1 MDTPSNHGLNS
12 ASTTTGAPGAEE
24 DGEVKDGVKASG
36 IPARPGLPK
45 TEPTA
50 NNKAVDQEK
59 ATARDAASKDRPPSQ
74 SRPVTPKPIVAIPAN
89 PSVLTGRRDEPR
101 ATSATSRPERLP
113 HGLPN
118 RPDVPIGGQFRR
130 QQSNAAEDRR
140 DASRDAREPKQ
151 PRDRESRDRRDL
163 REASRDTREPRD
175 KREHH
180 DSDRRSNESTTR
192 DAGRPA
198 EREWNSRTESGPRRA
213 EPSNERETRS
223 GRDRA
228 PRDTRGKGD
237 NSTPVPQNQ
246 ASSSQAPA
254 EEPPMN
260 PARAALLQVDDRA
273 DMVNPARAALIQTS
287 QGHGSTRSPRDSGRD
302 RTSSRTSSPRRD
314 DRHNNIAPV
323 SGHGREDRH
332 GRRGGHTSEAPQV
345 PARENDHSRD
355 QDRPSSDRTRETDHS
370 GPPSRPHDSERGRA
384 SQQDPNYGRLNPIPA
399 MTTDTPPQGPRG
411 RGARNTTRMSSAP
424 TAPRSD
430 GRMGPPEINRPPT
443 PDRPPPTGPSSS
455 RGRRPQAGQFDQG
468 SSGNPSTPAPSGGGG
483 GGMHPDR
490 MKHFDTNSQQVPVH
504 PDRMNLVAP
513 LPPPPPPPGPPSR
526 SRPNMPPAHA
536 GDRMSTPTGPSH
548 PRQGHASLPSTPA
561 SEHNGA
567 QGFTAPTGP
576 SGGNDRQR
584 GSARRHLENLQNIIT
599 PNRRDGD
606 YRRPR
611 ASMPDSDA
619 QILTGASP
627 VSTPV
632 HERPDPMRR
641 TQIPERLAPGSD
653 NSGPLPLDPL
663 RPGPNGDDASTSRG
677 EHDRSGRKDH
687 RDKSDRPSR
696 HGGRDRSPRGD
707 RDARETRGGEGHER
721 YDRRSG
727 MATGADATRDRDPNR
742 EPIQPRRSMRDLVA
756 NNSNRE
762 PVQNGGR
769 EQPSSGRESRHRGE
783 GRSEARGENAR
794 GEGGNR
800 GRLGED
806 WTGNSRGGSMRGP
819 REGPRD
825 GAREGASG
833 RMGDDRRDNRGD
845 DRNTSSRKR
854 RSDVSEMPPN
864 DRDKR
869 MRR

>member
-1 MDTPSNHGLNS
+1 MAIPVNAS
-12 ASTTTGAPGAEE
+12 ASA
-24 DGEVKDGVKASG
+24 
-36 IPARPGLPK
+36 
-45 TEPTA
+45 
-50 NNKAVDQEK
+50 
-59 ATARDAASKDRPPSQ
+59 
-74 SRPVTPKPIVAIPAN
+74 
-89 PSVLTGRRDEPR
+89 GRRDEPR
-101 ATSATSRPERLP
+101 ATSTASRPERLP

-118 RPDVPIGGQFRR
+118 RPDVPIGGHFRR
-130 QQSNAAEDRR
+130 QQPGVEDRR
-140 DASRDAREPKQ
+140 ELPRDTREPKQ
-151 PRDRESRDRRDL
+151 PRDRESRDRRDT
-163 REASRDTREPRD
+163 RETSRDNREPRD
-175 KREHH
+175 HRQQDPSRGDRREHH
-180 DSDRRSNESTTR
+180 ESDRRGNESTTR
-192 DAGRPA
+192 DAGRPS

-213 EPSNERETRS
+213 EPFNDRETRS

-228 PRDTRGKGD
+228 PRDIRGKGD
-237 NSTPVPQNQ
+237 NPAPVPQNQ

-260 PARAALLQVDDRA
+260 PARAALFQADDRA
-273 DMVNPARAALIQTS
+273 DMINPARAALIQTS

-302 RTSSRTSSPRRD
+302 RASSRTSSPRRD
-314 DRHNNIAPV
+314 DRLNSSAPV

-332 GRRGGHTSEAPQV
+332 GRRGGHTSEAPQA

-355 QDRPSSDRTRETDHS
+355 QDRPISDRTRETDHS
-370 GPPSRPHDSERGRA
+370 GPPSRPHDSERSRA
-384 SQQDPNYGRLNPIPA
+384 SQQDPNYGRLNPIPT
-399 MTTDTPPQGPRG
+399 MPTDTPPQGPRG

-430 GRMGPPEINRPPT
+430 SRMGPPDTNRPPT
-443 PDRPPPTGPSSS
+443 PDRQPPTGPSSS
-455 RGRRPQAGQFDQG
+455 RGRRPQTGQFDQA
-468 SSGNPSTPAPSGGGG
+468 SSGHPATPVPS

-490 MKHFDTNSQQVPVH
+490 MKQFESSSQQTPVH
-504 PDRMNLVAP
+504 PDRMNFVAP
-513 LPPPPPPPGPPSR
+513 LPPPPPPSGPPSR
-526 SRPNMPPAHA
+526 SRPNMPPVHT
-536 GDRMSTPTGPSH
+536 GDRVSTPTGPSN
-548 PRQGHASLPSTPA
+548 PRQSHASLPSTPV

-567 QGFTAPTGP
+567 QGFSAPTGP
-576 SGGNDRQR
+576 SGGHDRQR

-606 YRRPR
+606 YRRQR

-653 NSGPLPLDPL
+653 NSGPLPLDVS
-663 RPGPNGDDASTSRG
+663 RPGPNGDDTSNSRG
-677 EHDRSGRKDH
+677 DHDRSGRRDH
-687 RDKSDRPSR
+687 RDRSDRR

-707 RDARETRGGEGHER
+707 RDARELRGGDGHER
-721 YDRRSG
+721 HDRRSG
-727 MATGADATRDRDPNR
+727 VAPGVDTTRDRDPNH
-742 EPIQPRRSMRDLVA
+742 EPIQPRRSIRDLAA
-756 NNSNRE
+756 NNSSRE

-769 EQPSSGRESRHRGE
+769 EQSNSGRESRHRSDARGD
-783 GRSEARGENAR
+783 GRSENAR

-800 GRLGED
+800 GRPGED
-806 WTGNSRGGSMRGP
+806 WAGSSRGGSMRGP

-825 GAREGASG
+825 GAREVASG

-869 MRR
+869 IRR